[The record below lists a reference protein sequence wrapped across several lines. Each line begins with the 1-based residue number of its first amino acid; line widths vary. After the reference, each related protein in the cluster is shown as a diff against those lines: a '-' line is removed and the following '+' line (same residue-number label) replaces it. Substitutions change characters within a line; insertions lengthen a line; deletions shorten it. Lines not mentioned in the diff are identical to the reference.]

1 MIGDETRYVRT
12 QGDLRNLHER
22 LKALESAFAR
32 TRPECCLWPMLAML
46 PWQKNANGSL
56 TITYECQNCGR
67 KDERVL
73 PAPRAAGVDKEGGGA

>member
-22 LKALESAFAR
+22 LKALEAAFAR

-46 PWQKNANGSL
+46 RQKNADGSL

-67 KDERVL
+67 KDERIL
-73 PAPRAAGVDKEGGGA
+73 PAARDAGKEGGES